1 MTDDDRPVTAGWEQ
15 PPHSGGRRWWAAA
28 AAVTAAVIAVG
39 LLVLPQ
45 DRPAGLSV
53 GPTTAPA
60 EGTLTDPVDPRD
72 FIQER
77 LRPIETT
84 TAQPGTGPLLPGA
97 PADLTIVAADDSG
110 LYLLDTDTGDLRR
123 IAVLRPTPA
132 TLSETLFVVGDNI
145 VVDADT
151 DVVLL
156 PRTSVRPVRIADGH
170 RAIPTVDDQS
180 VWVYDSIA
188 PFVAA
193 TASRIGLDGSVHTQV
208 QLPAVAEPLVGTAD
222 GLVIGTPGAVTLVAT
237 DGQRRLVARGMAVAT
252 DGRRIAWL
260 HCADDLSCVVN
271 IGTVDDPEQ
280 VRTALDPTV
289 LPAGFFGLPMGVF
302 SPDGRWLALPL
313 YESTRGLDDVTVS
326 VIDTA
331 TGIEAFRAKGSA
343 RTPFNTPLAWS
354 PDSRWLIFVS
364 DSNLRA
370 WRAGQQQATTIDV
383 DLRGIEALAVR

>member
-1 MTDDDRPVTAGWEQ
+1 VTDHDRPVTAGWER
-15 PPHSGGRRWWAAA
+15 PPQSGGRRWWTAA
-28 AAVTAAVIAVG
+28 AAVAAAAVGVAV
-39 LLVLPQ
+39 LVLPQ

-60 EGTLTDPVDPRD
+60 EATLTDPVDPRD
-72 FIQER
+72 FTQER
-77 LRPIETT
+77 LGPIETT
-84 TAQPGTGPLLPGA
+84 TEQPGTGALLPGA

-123 IAVLRPTPA
+123 ITVLRPTPA

-145 VVDADT
+145 VVDADN

-156 PRTSVRPVRIADGH
+156 PRTSVRPTRIADGH
-170 RAIPTVDDQS
+170 RAIPTVDDRS

-188 PFVAA
+188 PFVAG
-193 TASRIGLDGSVHTQV
+193 TASRIGLDGRVHTQV

-222 GLVIGTPGAVTLVAT
+222 GLMVGTPSAVSLVAT

-252 DGRRIAWL
+252 DGRGIAWL
-260 HCADDLSCVVN
+260 HCADDLACAVN

-280 VRTALDPTV
+280 VRTVLDPTM
-289 LPAGFFGLPMGVF
+289 LPAGFFGLPTGVF

-313 YESTRGLDDVTVS
+313 YESTRGPDDVTVS
-326 VIDTA
+326 VIDTT
-331 TGIEAFRAKGSA
+331 TGIEAYRAQGSA

-354 PDSRWLIFVS
+354 PDSQWLLFVS
-364 DSNLRA
+364 DTDLVA
-370 WRAGQQQATTIDV
+370 WRAGEAQTTTIDV
-383 DLRGIEALAVR
+383 DLRGIEALTVR